1 MTISFVDI
9 LDVHKKIKS
18 EIRWT
23 ETSFSQPLSEKTG
36 LKVFVKFENR
46 QHTGA
51 FKVRG
56 SYSKLLTLPR
66 EKTKN
71 GVIAMSA
78 GNHAQGLAY
87 ISKKMNI
94 SSNIVMP
101 KGTPFTKIRRTK
113 NFGGNVIL
121 KGETLNEAYNHVKNL
136 IFEKKFTEI
145 HPYNDIEIIK
155 GQGTLCYEML
165 HDINELDLLLVPVG
179 GGGLIAGCSIV
190 AKNMNNNIQVIG
202 VESLLYPSLSNIFYN
217 KNSSCKGA
225 TIAEG
230 IAVNEIGEIPLKI
243 IKENVDDVL
252 TVSETSIE
260 RAIAMLALSEKV
272 VVEGAGAVGLA
283 AILENQKLFQNKKIG
298 IVLCGGNIDSKILS
312 SILMRDLV
320 RAGQMT
326 TLTIT
331 MPDKPGQL
339 NIISSICADFG
350 ANVLK
355 VEHSRF
361 AMDLS
366 ASVAKL
372 DITIETHNQEHLK
385 EIINTI
391 ENNNLPVSVEG
402 IIWKNI
408 ILICDYLSRI
418 ILNH

>member
-1 MTISFVDI
+1 MNINIDDI
-9 LDVHKKIKS
+9 IKVHNKIRS

-23 ETSFSQPLSEKTG
+23 ETSFSQSLSEKTG
-36 LKVFVKFENR
+36 SKIFLKFENR

-56 SYSKLLTLPR
+56 SYSKLLTLTDE
-66 EKTKN
+66 EKIN
-71 GVIAMSA
+71 GVVAMSA

-87 ISKKMNI
+87 MSKKMNI
-94 SSNIVMP
+94 VSNLVMP

-121 KGETLNEAYNHVKNL
+121 KGENLNEAYDHVKRL
-136 IFEKKFTEI
+136 ISEKNFTEI
-145 HPYNDIEIIK
+145 HPYNDLEVIK

-165 HDINELDLLLVPVG
+165 HDFNELDILLIPVG

-190 AKNMNNNIQVIG
+190 AKNMNNKIKILG
-202 VESLLYPSLSNIFYN
+202 VESKLYPSLSNILFN
-217 KNSSCKGA
+217 KKSLCKGA

-230 IAVNEIGEIPLKI
+230 IAVNEIGKIPLKI

-260 RAIAMLALSEKV
+260 RAIAMLTLSEKV

-283 AILENQKLFQNKKIG
+283 AILEKHELFQNKKVG
-298 IVLCGGNIDSKILS
+298 IILCGGNIDSKVLS

-320 RAGQMT
+320 RAGQIT

-339 NIISSICADFG
+339 NVISSICANSD

-372 DITIETHNQEHLK
+372 DITIETQNQRHLK
-385 EIINTI
+385 EIIKLIEEKGLPVTI
-391 ENNNLPVSVEG
+391 EGVN
-402 IIWKNI
+402 
-408 ILICDYLSRI
+408 
-418 ILNH
+418 

>member
-1 MTISFVDI
+1 MNIKFNEI
-9 LDVHKKIKS
+9 LEVYKKIKP

-23 ETSFSQPLSEKTG
+23 ETSFSQVLSEKTG
-36 LKVFVKFENR
+36 SNVFVKFENR

-56 SYSKLLTLPR
+56 SYAKLLTLPK

-94 SSNIVMP
+94 VSNIVMP
-101 KGTPFTKIRRTK
+101 KGTPFTKIRRTR

-121 KGETLNEAYNHVKNL
+121 KGETLNDSYNHVKNL
-136 IFEKKFTEI
+136 ILEKQFTEI

-165 HDINELDLLLVPVG
+165 HDFNELDLLLVPVG
-179 GGGLIAGCSIV
+179 GGGLIAGSSIV
-190 AKNMNNNIQVIG
+190 AKNMNNNIKIVG
-202 VESLLYPSLSNIFYN
+202 VESSLYPSLSNIFFN
-217 KNSSCKGA
+217 KNALCKGS

-283 AILENQKLFQNKKIG
+283 AILENQKLFQNKNVG
-298 IVLCGGNIDSKILS
+298 IILCGGNIDSKILS

-320 RAGQMT
+320 RAGQIT

-339 NIISSICADFG
+339 NIISSICAKSG

-372 DITIETHNQEHLK
+372 DITIETQNQEHLK

-391 ENNNLPVSVEG
+391 ENNELPVSVEG
-402 IIWKNI
+402 II
-408 ILICDYLSRI
+408 
-418 ILNH
+418 